1 MSENHSPLP
10 PTHPRSCATAF
21 LKQTEGVVLFCIA
34 IVLSVLAILLLVY
47 SVYSLYLAV
56 STGQIRDQAIE
67 ILDSILLVMMTME
80 IVYTVT
86 LSIESHKLV
95 AEPFLIVGAIAAIRR
110 MLVITAQSTALESNI
125 PAFQNTL
132 LELGLLAVTIILI
145 AWAIY
150 ILRTSQKFVP
160 PDEE

>member
-10 PTHPRSCATAF
+10 PPHPRLRAAAF
-21 LKQTEGVVLFCIA
+21 LKQTETIVLFCIA
-34 IVLSVLAILLLVY
+34 IVLAILAILLLIE
-47 SVYSLYLAV
+47 SVHSLYLAV
-56 STGQIRDQAIE
+56 ISGQLRDQAID
-67 ILDSILLVMMTME
+67 ILGSILLVMMTME

-86 LSIESHKLV
+86 LSIESHTLV

-110 MLVITAQSTALESNI
+110 MLVITAQSTSLESNI

-145 AWAIY
+145 AWSVY
-150 ILRTSQKFVP
+150 ILRTS
-160 PDEE
+160 

>member
-1 MSENHSPLP
+1 M
-10 PTHPRSCATAF
+10 
-21 LKQTEGVVLFCIA
+21 V
-34 IVLSVLAILLLVY
+34 
-47 SVYSLYLAV
+47 
-56 STGQIRDQAIE
+56 TGQLRDQAID
-67 ILDSILLVMMTME
+67 ILNSTLLVMMIME

-110 MLVITAQSTALESNI
+110 MLVITAQSTSIETNI

-132 LELGLLAVTIILI
+132 LELALLAVTIILI

-150 ILRTSQKFVP
+150 ILRTSQKFLP